1 MNQSYEREKNQSF
14 MSDLS
19 SLEKMEWAVKELE
32 EGLICKDAIKMK
44 SSLSE
49 LHEHTQDLSSPHYMK
64 FILSPFLREMC
75 RFLEKENAS
84 KVKRMII
91 CFYGA
96 DKSSAMMEIIDQSC
110 KEAIV
115 LFERQKGFVHKE
127 IDSVIQYILCH
138 YQQDISVDQLAE
150 VVCRTPSYLSSIF
163 KKETGEN
170 LARYIR
176 QVRMEKARELL
187 DESYEKIVDIAR
199 EVGYQNVSYFCQ
211 IFRETYGISP
221 KRYRTRCVKLVNMRE
236 MDEDIEI

>member
-1 MNQSYEREKNQSF
+1 
-14 MSDLS
+14 
-19 SLEKMEWAVKELE
+19 
-32 EGLICKDAIKMK
+32 
-44 SSLSE
+44 
-49 LHEHTQDLSSPHYMK
+49 
-64 FILSPFLREMC
+64 
-75 RFLEKENAS
+75 
-84 KVKRMII
+84 MII